1 MQQAA
6 LSRRERQIGMLL
18 WLLRFCCSVFCL
30 RKSARSAGYIGVSS
44 VRIDRVRLCVYSPA
58 DYADYAEECSGAALY
73 RRERHITIFE
83 LMLLSLCLVSPYK

>member
-44 VRIDRVRLCVYSPA
+44 VRIDRVLLCEYSPA
-58 DYADYAEECSGAALY
+58 DSADHAERNAALLHY
-73 RRERHITIFE
+73 IAEKDI
-83 LMLLSLCLVSPYK
+83 